1 MRFAGSKTGAEFS
14 PISLQSG
21 ASGGNYSAAAG
32 VVDLGNS
39 FAAQREKAPRYDQ
52 LSAQAM
58 KNASDEKTA
67 AMNAEASVLGTGM
80 QAYGQ
85 TKGAAMQAKA
95 QIEAA
100 KAQAEASKQSSMMGA
115 IGSIGGALIGLSDET
130 TKSDVKRIDTALE
143 KLRNLR
149 PVTFYYKEEFS
160 SSPERMHHGFIAQE
174 FQKVLPDATYFDE
187 SIGKM
192 CIDTGDVIGL
202 LVRANQEL
210 ETRRGMLEAKQA
222 IASVQNRKRLTD

>member
-1 MRFAGSKTGAEFS
+1 MRFAGSRTDVDFK
-14 PISLQSG
+14 PVSLQSG

-32 VVDLGNS
+32 AVDLGNS
-39 FAAQREKAPRYDQ
+39 FAAMRDKAPKYDQ

-67 AMNAEASVLGTGM
+67 AMTAEASVLGQGM
-80 QAYGQ
+80 ASYGQ

-95 QIEAA
+95 TIEAA
-100 KAQAEASKQSSMMGA
+100 EKQAEASKQGSMMGA
-115 IGSIGGALIGLSDET
+115 IGGIASAAIPLLKFSDET
-130 TKSDVKRIDTALE
+130 TKFDVKRIDTALE
-143 KLRNLR
+143 TLRNLK
-149 PVTFYYKEEFS
+149 PVTFHYKEEFS
-160 SSPERMHHGFIAQE
+160 ASPERMHHGFIAQE

-210 ETRRGMLEAKQA
+210 EARIGMLEAKQA
-222 IASVQNRKRLTD
+222 LATV

>member
-1 MRFAGSKTGAEFS
+1 MRFAGSRTDVDFT

-21 ASGGNYSAAAG
+21 ASGGNYSAAASA
-32 VVDLGNS
+32 VDLGNS
-39 FAAQREKAPRYDQ
+39 FGAMRDKAPRYDQ

-58 KNASDEKTA
+58 KNASDERTA
-67 AMNAEASVLGTGM
+67 AMNAEASVLGTGL
-80 QAYGQ
+80 QAYGM
-85 TKGAAMQAKA
+85 TKGAALQAKA
-95 QIEAA
+95 SIKAA
-100 KAQAEASKQSSMMGA
+100 KKQAEASKSSGIMGA

-130 TKSDVKRIDTALE
+130 TKTDVKPIDTALE
-143 KLRNLR
+143 KLRNLK
-149 PVTFYYKEEFS
+149 PVTFHYKEEFS

-174 FQKVLPDATYFDE
+174 FQKVLPDATYYDE

-210 ETRRGMLEAKQA
+210 EARIGVLEAKKA
-222 IASVQNRKRLTD
+222 LATV

>member
-1 MRFAGSKTGAEFS
+1 MRFAGSRTDVDFK
-14 PISLQSG
+14 PVSLQSG

-32 VVDLGNS
+32 AVDLGNT
-39 FAAQREKAPRYDQ
+39 FAAMRDKAPKYDQ

-67 AMNAEASVLGTGM
+67 AMNAEASVMGAGM

-85 TKGAAMQAKA
+85 TKGAALQAEA
-95 QIEAA
+95 SIEAA
-100 KAQAEASKQSSMMGA
+100 EKQAEASKTSSMMGA

-130 TKSDVKRIDTALE
+130 TKTDVKPIDTALE
-143 KLRNLR
+143 KLRNLK
-149 PVTFYYKEEFS
+149 PVTFHYKEEFS
-160 SSPERMHHGFIAQE
+160 SSPERLHHGFIAQE

-187 SIGKM
+187 SVGKM

-210 ETRRGMLEAKQA
+210 EARIGMLEAKQA
-222 IASVQNRKRLTD
+222 LATV

>member
-1 MRFAGSKTGAEFS
+1 MRFAGSKTGTEFT
-14 PISLQSG
+14 PISLASG

-32 VVDLGNS
+32 VVDIGNS

-58 KNASDEKTA
+58 KNASEERTA

-80 QAYGQ
+80 QAYSQ
-85 TKGAAMQAKA
+85 TKGYAMQAQA

-100 KAQAEASKQSSMMGA
+100 DKQAETQKSNGIMGA
-115 IGSIGGALIGLSDET
+115 IGGIASAGLALLSDET
-130 TKSDVKRIDTALE
+130 TKFDVKRIDSALE
-143 KLRNLR
+143 TLRNLR
-149 PVTFYYKEEFS
+149 PVTFHYKEEFS
-160 SSPERMHHGFIAQE
+160 TSPERMHHGFIAQE

-187 SIGKM
+187 SIGKLA
-192 CIDTGDVIGL
+192 IDTGDVIGL

-210 ETRRGMLEAKQA
+210 EARIGMLEAKQA
-222 IASVQNRKRLTD
+222 LATV

>member
-1 MRFAGSKTGAEFS
+1 MRFAGSTARAEFL

-21 ASGGNYSAAAG
+21 ASGGNYSAAASA
-32 VVDLGNS
+32 VDLGNTFS
-39 FAAQREKAPRYDQ
+39 AMRDKAPKFDQ

-67 AMNAEASVLGTGM
+67 AMTAEASVLGTGL

-85 TKGAAMQAKA
+85 TKGYAMQAKA
-95 QIEAA
+95 QKDAA
-100 KAQAEASKQSSMMGA
+100 DKQASAQKSSGIMGA

-130 TKSDVKRIDTALE
+130 TKFDVKRIDTALE
-143 KLRNLR
+143 TLRNLR
-149 PVTFYYKEEFS
+149 PVTFHYKEEFS
-160 SSPERMHHGFIAQE
+160 TSPERMHHGFIAQE

-187 SIGKM
+187 SIDKLA
-192 CIDTGDVIGL
+192 IDTGDVIGL

-210 ETRRGMLEAKQA
+210 EARIGMLEAKQA
-222 IASVQNRKRLTD
+222 LATV

>member
-1 MRFAGSKTGAEFS
+1 MRFAGNRTGAEFE
-14 PISLQSG
+14 PMSLQSG

-39 FAAQREKAPRYDQ
+39 FAAQREKAPRFDQ

-85 TKGAAMQAKA
+85 TKGYAMQAKA
-95 QIEAA
+95 QMEAA
-100 KAQAEASKQSSMMGA
+100 DKQASAQKSGGIMSA
-115 IGSIGGALIGLSDET
+115 IGGIASAGLALLSDET
-130 TKSDVKRIDTALE
+130 TKFDVKRIDTALE
-143 KLRNLR
+143 TLRNLR
-149 PVTFYYKEEFS
+149 PVTFHYKEEFS

-174 FQKVLPDATYFDE
+174 FQKVLPDATYFDD
-187 SIGKM
+187 SVGKLA
-192 CIDTGDVIGL
+192 IDTGDVIGL

-210 ETRRGMLEAKQA
+210 EARIGMLEAKQA
-222 IASVQNRKRLTD
+222 LATV